1 MAINNNIIV
10 GLDIGTTKVCAIVG
24 QMAENGKINVLG
36 MGKAPSQGGVSRGMV
51 ANVAKAVTAIQF
63 AVEEAIKQSQVNIK
77 TVFVG
82 IAGHHIKSLQHR
94 GTLSRKQWDV
104 EITEEELNKLESEM
118 ENLALSPGLEI
129 LHVLPQE
136 YRIDGEEGIKDPVG
150 RVGVRVECNYHII
163 TGETSA
169 AKTIFMAVRRA
180 GLEIADLIVEPVASA
195 AAVLSE
201 PEMEAGVALVDI
213 GGGTTDICIFDD
225 GAIRHTAII
234 PIGGDRIT
242 KDLQEAFG
250 ILKDQAEFV
259 KVNYGSCYPTEAMKN
274 EVVVVPGLPGRAPKE
289 ISLYAISQVIRA
301 RVEDIIQKVDF
312 EIVVSG
318 IRNKLAG
325 GIVLTGGGSTMK
337 DITQLFNYF
346 IGLEVHIGSPGQ
358 RLGKG
363 MIDEVRNP
371 MYATSIGLVL
381 KGFELAQKH
390 QHIELNN
397 QIIQKEE
404 ANARVSDPFLD
415 EINMQPVQETP
426 VQIEFGDTPEGKN
439 SGFLF
444 PGSWFGGKS
453 KGLFKG
459 INDWMKEGEDFHD

>member
-104 EITEEELNKLESEM
+104 EITEDELNKLESEM

-180 GLEIADLIVEPVASA
+180 GLEIMGA
-195 AAVLSE
+195 A
-201 PEMEAGVALVDI
+201 
-213 GGGTTDICIFDD
+213 T
-225 GAIRHTAII
+225 
-234 PIGGDRIT
+234 
-242 KDLQEAFG
+242 
-250 ILKDQAEFV
+250 
-259 KVNYGSCYPTEAMKN
+259 
-274 EVVVVPGLPGRAPKE
+274 
-289 ISLYAISQVIRA
+289 
-301 RVEDIIQKVDF
+301 
-312 EIVVSG
+312 
-318 IRNKLAG
+318 
-325 GIVLTGGGSTMK
+325 
-337 DITQLFNYF
+337 FN
-346 IGLEVHIGSPGQ
+346 
-358 RLGKG
+358 
-363 MIDEVRNP
+363 
-371 MYATSIGLVL
+371 
-381 KGFELAQKH
+381 
-390 QHIELNN
+390 
-397 QIIQKEE
+397 
-404 ANARVSDPFLD
+404 
-415 EINMQPVQETP
+415 
-426 VQIEFGDTPEGKN
+426 
-439 SGFLF
+439 
-444 PGSWFGGKS
+444 
-453 KGLFKG
+453 
-459 INDWMKEGEDFHD
+459 